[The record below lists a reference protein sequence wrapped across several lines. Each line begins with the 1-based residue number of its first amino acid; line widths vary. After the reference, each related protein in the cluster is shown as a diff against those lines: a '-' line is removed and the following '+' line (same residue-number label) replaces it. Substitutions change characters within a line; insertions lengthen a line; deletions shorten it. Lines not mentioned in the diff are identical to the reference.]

1 VSRFE
6 YYKTGNEWRWRF
18 KAGNGEI
25 VAAGEAYKNKR
36 DCLRAISLLQT
47 SIESPVVQVKATPIN
62 SKTGE
67 CGP

>member
-1 VSRFE
+1 MSRFE
-6 YYKTGNEWRWRF
+6 YYKSGKQWRWRF

-25 VAAGEAYKNKR
+25 VANGEAYKNKR

-47 SIESPVVQVKATPIN
+47 SIESPVVQVKAKIADPN
-62 SKTGE
+62 QDE